1 MRGPGWMVL
10 IAGSLL
16 LGACTSLPT
25 PAEAPQTAPAL
36 MAQSAKS
43 EPTSGASALLV
54 DHARFTGTGA
64 KWWAEGAKW
73 WAEGAKWWAEGAKWW
88 AEGAKWWAE
97 GVFGPM
103 PANSEILRAVR
114 VDVAQ
119 TRAPRMGQGVVIAVL
134 DSGVDAA
141 HPMLRGALL
150 PGRDFVDN
158 DLDPAE
164 EGTDADVAY
173 GHGTAV
179 AGLLRQVA
187 PGAMI
192 LPLRVLGS
200 DGSGKASSV
209 ADAIRFAVDQGVQVI
224 HLSIAA
230 PVASEGVRAALQLA
244 ASRGVLIVAACG
256 NDGSNRPEAPAN
268 ALDGKNPL
276 GRSGVS
282 VSAVQ
287 TDGRFPEWSTRGGEV
302 LAPGVAVQSAYPGG
316 RTVSASGS
324 SFAGPLVTGALA
336 LALAEGQ
343 DAATLAARLSSG
355 KLLDAAQLLQ

>member
-1 MRGPGWMVL
+1 MRGSGWTVL
-10 IAGSLL
+10 TLGTLL
-16 LGACTSLPT
+16 LGACASLPT
-25 PAEAPQTAPAL
+25 PAAGPQTGPAL
-36 MAQSAKS
+36 LAQAAQ
-43 EPTSGASALLV
+43 PTPAAGASALLA

-97 GVFGPM
+97 GTFGPV
-103 PANSEILRAVR
+103 PANSELLRAVR
-114 VDVAQ
+114 VDVAHS
-119 TRAPRMGQGVVIAVL
+119 RAPRMGQGVVIAVL
-134 DSGVDAA
+134 DSGVDAG

-158 DLDPAE
+158 DLNPAE
-164 EGTDADVAY
+164 EGSDADVAY

-179 AGLLRQVA
+179 AGVLRQVA

-192 LPLRVLGS
+192 LPLRVLGP
-200 DGSGKASSV
+200 DGSGKAGNV
-209 ADAIRFAVDQGVQVI
+209 ADAIRFAVDQGAQMI

-230 PVASEGVRAALQLA
+230 PVASEGVRAALQVA

-256 NDGSNRPEAPAN
+256 NDGSGRPEAPAN

-336 LALAEGQ
+336 LALAEGK
-343 DAATLAARLSSG
+343 DPAALAARLSAG